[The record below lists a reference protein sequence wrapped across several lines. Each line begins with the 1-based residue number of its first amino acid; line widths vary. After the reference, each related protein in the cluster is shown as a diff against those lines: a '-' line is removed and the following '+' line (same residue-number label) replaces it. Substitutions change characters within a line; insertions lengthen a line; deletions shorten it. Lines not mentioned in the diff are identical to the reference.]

1 MDRALSGERAAGDRA
16 SSSTEGAGSISAAP
30 VAPPGAQRR
39 SPYGRNPSLAA
50 HGVRA
55 RAEIIEA
62 ARVLFAGQGYQAT
75 TVESIGE
82 ATGRSGAAVYQYFS
96 GKFEI
101 FEIFLREIGHELRQI
116 AADFPALADDATARS
131 ALRDWI
137 TRLMAVIEHHSG
149 IFLGWSQIQYTE
161 PDLARVGQENFQLYQ
176 QTVMD
181 RLVQAGA
188 HTSNP
193 SLVPVGMISVIQWST
208 LLNAGRARPVSRA
221 ALADALAGML
231 QAFLFDP
238 ATDVSVGADAPVDYH
253 LPIIPL
259 GDELGLRRPVTPRGI
274 GTVQRILLAAAD
286 RFRVNGFQ
294 GTSLNDVAARAGV
307 SHGSVYTYWADRE
320 ALFGT
325 LARDAIAAVAAQRSR
340 LPVRQPSGGGSPG
353 VAGPAVELRPGP
365 ARGTRSGNGPVTGT
379 GNGAA
384 VGPVGPVGEVVDRWL
399 DGWMALIDVHGSV
412 LYVWQHEIG
421 GPVLDDLTEQ
431 RDAAIDGIVDGLLD
445 LGPERPADPEP
456 MRVVLRAVVT
466 DVPFVV
472 SAQLAIL
479 TRAEAADF
487 VAQLLRAGLQAAS
500 TDPGPAGP

>member
-1 MDRALSGERAAGDRA
+1 MDRALSGDRGADDRA
-16 SSSTEGAGSISAAP
+16 PSSTDGTARSAPSAP
-30 VAPPGAQRR
+30 VAPPGPQRR
-39 SPYGRNPSLAA
+39 PPYGRNPLLAA

-55 RAEIIEA
+55 RAEMIEA
-62 ARVLFAGQGYQAT
+62 ARVLFARQGYQAT

-101 FEIFLREIGHELRQI
+101 FEIFLHEVGHDLREIAG
-116 AADFPALADDATARS
+116 AFPALADDRAGRT

-137 TRLMAVIEHHSG
+137 ARLMAVIEHHSG
-149 IFLGWSQIQYTE
+149 IFLGWSQIQYAE

-188 HTSNP
+188 HAPNP
-193 SLVPVGMISVIQWST
+193 GVVPVGMISVIQWST
-208 LLNAGRARPVSRA
+208 LLNADRARPVDREK
-221 ALADALAGML
+221 LADAVAGML

-238 ATDVSVGADAPVDYH
+238 ATDVSLAEPDAPIDYH
-253 LPIIPL
+253 LPVIPL
-259 GDELGLRRPVTPRGI
+259 GDELGLRRPVTPRGV

-325 LARDAIAAVAAQRSR
+325 LARDAIAAVRAQRGR
-340 LPVRQPSGGGSPG
+340 V
-353 VAGPAVELRPGP
+353 PGP
-365 ARGTRSGNGPVTGT
+365 GRPDGP
-379 GNGAA
+379 
-384 VGPVGPVGEVVDRWL
+384 PGPVGEIVDRWL
-399 DGWMALIDVHGSV
+399 DGWMSLIDVHGSV

-421 GPVLDDLTEQ
+421 GPVLDDLTPQ
-431 RDAAIDGIVDGLLD
+431 RDEALDGIVDDLLGLC
-445 LGPERPADPEP
+445 PEPPADPEP
-456 MRVVLRAVVT
+456 LRVVLRAVIT

-479 TRAEAADF
+479 PRAEAADF

-500 TDPGPAGP
+500 GSAGPAPGRADR

>member
-1 MDRALSGERAAGDRA
+1 MDRALSGERGADDRA
-16 SSSTEGAGSISAAP
+16 ESSTDGSARSAPAAPATP
-30 VAPPGAQRR
+30 VAPPGPQRR
-39 SPYGRNPSLAA
+39 TPYGRNPSLAA

-55 RAEIIEA
+55 RAEMIEA
-62 ARVLFAGQGYQAT
+62 ARVLFARLGYQAT

-101 FEIFLREIGHELRQI
+101 FEIFLHEVGHDLREIAG
-116 AADFPALADDATARS
+116 AFPALADDRAGRA

-137 TRLMAVIEHHSG
+137 ARLMAVIEHHSG
-149 IFLGWSQIQYTE
+149 IFLGWSQIQYAE
-161 PDLARVGQENFQLYQ
+161 PELARVGQANFQQYQ
-176 QTVMD
+176 QAVMD

-188 HTSNP
+188 HAPNP
-193 SLVPVGMISVIQWST
+193 SVVPVGMISVIQWST
-208 LLNAGRARPVSRA
+208 LLNAARARPVGRA
-221 ALADALAGML
+221 ELADAVAGIL

-238 ATDVSVGADAPVDYH
+238 ATEVALAAPDAPVDYH
-253 LPIIPL
+253 LPVIPL
-259 GDELGLRRPVTPRGI
+259 GDELGLRRPVTPRGV

-325 LARDAIAAVAAQRSR
+325 LARDAIGAVRVQRGR
-340 LPVRQPSGGGSPG
+340 V
-353 VAGPAVELRPGP
+353 PAPERPDRP
-365 ARGTRSGNGPVTGT
+365 PT
-379 GNGAA
+379 
-384 VGPVGPVGEVVDRWL
+384 PVGEIVDGWL
-399 DGWMALIDVHGSV
+399 DGWMSLIDVHGSV

-421 GPVLDDLTEQ
+421 GPVLDDLTPQ
-431 RDAAIDGIVDGLLD
+431 RDEALDGIVDDLLD
-445 LGPERPADPEP
+445 LCPQDPADPEP
-456 MRVVLRAVVT
+456 LRVVLRAVLT

-479 TRAEAADF
+479 PRAEAADF
-487 VAQLLRAGLQAAS
+487 VAQLLRAVLQSAS
-500 TDPGPAGP
+500 DPAGPAPGRADP